1 MELEQKRIVYCRR
14 QLAQTSACTETAD
27 CIVPDAFPDV
37 GRVVYACGT
46 AAIGDHAPQNG
57 RLLISGTV
65 QAVILYEPEN
75 GGGLRRLE
83 VPLSFAHIEECAQLD
98 SSSVCLVECR
108 VSAVE
113 ASVVNSRK
121 LSIAADLVLTAECYD
136 KTACE
141 YTENIADDHTELL
154 SETCE
159 AVLPDEAQLFSF
171 SVLEDIPVEETDGLS
186 LLKQSCTLHITECR
200 AMRDRIVVRGEAAL
214 RCLVM
219 QLDEAV
225 RTISKTTPFTQV
237 FELTGAVEEDTPD
250 AQLTVRSLECP
261 AQ

>member
-108 VSAVE
+108 VRSRPRSSTA
-113 ASVVNSRK
+113 AS
-121 LSIAADLVLTAECYD
+121 
-136 KTACE
+136 
-141 YTENIADDHTELL
+141 
-154 SETCE
+154 
-159 AVLPDEAQLFSF
+159 
-171 SVLEDIPVEETDGLS
+171 
-186 LLKQSCTLHITECR
+186 
-200 AMRDRIVVRGEAAL
+200 
-214 RCLVM
+214 
-219 QLDEAV
+219 
-225 RTISKTTPFTQV
+225 
-237 FELTGAVEEDTPD
+237 
-250 AQLTVRSLECP
+250 
-261 AQ
+261 

>member
-65 QAVILYEPEN
+65 QAVISYEPEN

-159 AVLPDEAQLFSF
+159 RFCPTKRSFFRSPFWRISRSRKQTVFRFSSNPVRCISLNAAQCATAS
-171 SVLEDIPVEETDGLS
+171 
-186 LLKQSCTLHITECR
+186 SCAERRLCG
-200 AMRDRIVVRGEAAL
+200 VW
-214 RCLVM
+214 
-219 QLDEAV
+219 
-225 RTISKTTPFTQV
+225 
-237 FELTGAVEEDTPD
+237 
-250 AQLTVRSLECP
+250 
-261 AQ
+261 